1 MSSDAEKKLLERLQ
15 HQCARAEYC
24 SGDIRRKAL
33 KALEGDEEAAARVV
47 DALVKDRFVD
57 DRRYAGA
64 FVREKSALQGW
75 GEAKL
80 RYMLAGKGIAR
91 EVIADALTE
100 IDPEKAGSRLRKL
113 VEAKARTLQG
123 DPQIRLKLLKYAL
136 SRGYGYEEVN
146 AAVQDS
152 TVQAIQGAK

>member
-1 MSSDAEKKLLERLQ
+1 MNSEPDPKKLLERYER
-15 HQCARAEYC
+15 QCARMEYC

-33 KALEGDEEAAARVV
+33 KALGGDAEAAEKIVAS
-47 DALVKDRFVD
+47 LVKDGFVD

-80 RYMLAGKGIAR
+80 RFMLAGKGIPR

-100 IDPEKAGSRLRKL
+100 IDAEKASARLEKL
-113 VEAKARTLQG
+113 LQAKARTLEG
-123 DPQIRLKLLKYAL
+123 DPAFRLKLLKFGL
-136 SRGYGYEEVN
+136 SRGYDY
-146 AAVQDS
+146 DS
-152 TVQAIQGAK
+152 VDRLVRTL